1 MYSRISAINSLNEL
15 KDIQMEMINRFGLF
29 PRELTSLFLM
39 TEINLLALKN
49 GINEIS
55 IVKDNIEINYS
66 SSIKNKR
73 INLKTNFEE
82 NAKNIL
88 NTIS

>member
-1 MYSRISAINSLNEL
+1 
-15 KDIQMEMINRFGLF
+15 MEMINRFGLF

>member
-1 MYSRISAINSLNEL
+1 
-15 KDIQMEMINRFGLF
+15 
-29 PRELTSLFLM
+29 M
-39 TEINLLALKN
+39 TEINLLALKS

-66 SSIKNKR
+66 SSIKNKK

-88 NTIS
+88 IAIS

>member
-15 KDIQMEMINRFGLF
+15 KDIQMEMINRFGLY